1 MAGYFCPERL
11 SSETTVW
18 LDKDSEGKG
27 GGGEIEER
35 KKENDS
41 KKYTTW
47 LSTVAAL

>member
-11 SSETTVW
+11 SSETTAW
-18 LDKDSEGKG
+18 LDKDSEGK

-41 KKYTTW
+41 KKTPPD
-47 LSTVAAL
+47 SAL